1 MRPLFTPD
9 DYERI
14 RRALVARLQEI
25 QEAHRRAVE
34 GSEDAEWAV
43 WYARELV
50 ADLSAMLPGR
60 WTVERVAVELRR
72 AETEREE
79 QQPHMDRATYY
90 AEWLVVRTERGE
102 AP

>member
-1 MRPLFTPD
+1 
-9 DYERI
+9 
-14 RRALVARLQEI
+14 
-25 QEAHRRAVE
+25 
-34 GSEDAEWAV
+34 V

-60 WTVERVAVELRR
+60 WTVETVAAELRR

-79 QQPHMDRATYY
+79 QQPHMDPATYY
-90 AEWLVVRTERGE
+90 AEWLAVRTERGE